1 MMNQAVDIKGLDRL
15 DGFSQA
21 VLLFKTGFGG
31 TQVYRTKRAIKGKEV
46 D

>member
-1 MMNQAVDIKGLDRL
+1 MMNQARTSKDWIGL

-21 VLLFKTGFGG
+21 VLLSKTGFGG
-31 TQVYRTKRAIKGKEV
+31 TQVYRKKRAIKGKEV